1 MASYSA
7 TKSHVP
13 YVQNTAGVGDFIAPG
28 LTVFLPTDDP
38 NAEIFAAN
46 NTWEWNTTASGSY
59 SLPWDVLVSAHF
71 ENRSGVPF
79 ARTVSAT
86 GGVTI
91 PSITVRV
98 DPIGTY
104 RTPSVNLT
112 DFRVEKSIALG
123 QTQKLAVRLNVYNLL
138 NSNTL
143 TSLTQLSGP
152 NFLLP
157 SAILPSRLLEFGVA
171 YRF

>member
-1 MASYSA
+1 
-7 TKSHVP
+7 
-13 YVQNTAGVGDFIAPG
+13 
-28 LTVFLPTDDP
+28 
-38 NAEIFAAN
+38 
-46 NTWEWNTTASGSY
+46 
-59 SLPWDVLVSAHF
+59 
-71 ENRSGVPF
+71 
-79 ARTVSAT
+79 
-86 GGVTI
+86 
-91 PSITVRV
+91 VRV

-112 DFRVEKSIALG
+112 DFRIEKSLALG
-123 QTQKLAVRLNVYNLL
+123 QTRKLALRLNVYNLL
-138 NSNTL
+138 NSNTV

>member
-1 MASYSA
+1 
-7 TKSHVP
+7 
-13 YVQNTAGVGDFIAPG
+13 
-28 LTVFLPTDDP
+28 
-38 NAEIFAAN
+38 
-46 NTWEWNTTASGSY
+46 
-59 SLPWDVLVSAHF
+59 
-71 ENRSGVPF
+71 
-79 ARTVSAT
+79 
-86 GGVTI
+86 VTI

-112 DFRVEKSIALG
+112 DLRIEKSIALG
-123 QTQKLAVRLNVYNLL
+123 QTRRLALRVNIYNLV
-138 NSNTL
+138 NGNTV

-157 SAILPSRLLEFGVA
+157 SAILPARLLEFGVA